1 MYGAAVFSSNSIGQR
16 LVIPRKAIEGSI
28 RNPEIFL
35 VKGDSVI
42 VRKILVASLDEK
54 QVQVLEGLKAGD
66 VIVTSGQIS
75 LVNGSKIKLNN

>member
-1 MYGAAVFSSNSIGQR
+1 M
-16 LVIPRKAIEGSI
+16 IPRKAIAGSI

-42 VRKILVASLDEK
+42 IRKIVVASLDEK
-54 QVQVLEGLKAGD
+54 QVQVLEGLKVGD

-75 LVNGSKIKLNN
+75 LVNGSKIKLNK